1 MNKQHVVAVVS
12 PDDAR
17 REVLV
22 RAFAAAGFGTL
33 AAPRISELTIE
44 QARGPA
50 VLILDGFHPDR
61 LQAQTTEA
69 RRRWPVAD
77 VWAVSETAR
86 LLASRQRDRAGIQH
100 VSCEGILQRALLSLR
115 PVDTDTLALEPSVL
129 EAKQQCES
137 FFDGIP
143 DPVFIVSPALTV
155 VRANRAFF
163 DKVGRP
169 PGDVIG
175 RHCVEIL
182 HGILEPWSEYLLA
195 KVLERPEPVRWQLP
209 EIALGQTYHCTTFRV
224 TIGAGQIG
232 VAHHLRELPEPPAP
246 GTGRPDTRRRAG
258 LGPVALGMIHEL
270 NNPLAAVIGFADALE
285 QTAELPAELA
295 ADLANIKHQAGRC
308 RRIVQNLLQF
318 SGPERPNRRPTDVND
333 LVRRAVSAHAYHPE
347 FQDVQVT
354 TRLDE
359 TVPAVLVDPDQIE
372 QVVLNL
378 LVNAQEAAGKGARP
392 GRVEV
397 ATRTDGDHL
406 VITVSDDGP
415 GIPPADLP
423 HIFEPLFTTAGP
435 EEGTGLG
442 LSISRELVRQH
453 GGDLEAENRPE
464 GGARLAVRLPL
475 LRADTAPRPRDVT
488 EARVLVI
495 DDEALIRRLVDKML
509 GAKGD
514 RVIGCATIDDALRAL
529 RERSF
534 DIVLAD
540 FSQLEQ
546 AADQVTPLL
555 DQQPEL
561 RDRIILTTGR
571 FAPEEDRPERFSAN
585 PVLTKPFTAT
595 QLRRRIHDALG
606 P

>member
-1 MNKQHVVAVVS
+1 MNEQHVVAVVS
-12 PDDAR
+12 PDDVR
-17 REVLV
+17 RETLV
-22 RAFAAAGFGTL
+22 RAFAAAGFGTA
-33 AAPRISELTIE
+33 AAPQISELTVE
-44 QARGPA
+44 PPREPA
-50 VLILDGFHPDR
+50 VLILDGFHPER
-61 LQAQTTEA
+61 LQAETAEA

-86 LLASRQRDRAGIQH
+86 LLASRERDRTGIQH
-100 VSCEGILQRALLSLR
+100 VSCEGILQQTLLSLR

-143 DPVFIVSPALTV
+143 DPVFIVSPALTI

-163 DKVGRP
+163 NKVGRP
-169 PGDVIG
+169 PAEVIG

-182 HGILEPWSEYLLA
+182 HGILEPWSEFLLA

-224 TIGAGQIG
+224 SIGGGQVG
-232 VAHHLRELPEPPAP
+232 VAHHLRELPKTAAP
-246 GTGRPDTRRRAG
+246 GPGRPDTGRRAD

-285 QTAELPAELA
+285 ETGELPAQLA
-295 ADLANIKHQAGRC
+295 DDLANIKHQAGRC

-318 SGPERPNRRPTDVND
+318 SGPEQPNRRPTDVNE

-347 FQDVQVT
+347 FQNVQVT

-359 TVPAVLVDPDQIE
+359 ALPSVLVDPDQVE

-378 LVNAQEAAGKGARP
+378 LVNAQRAAGEGGRP

-397 ATRTDGDHL
+397 ATRTAGDHL
-406 VITVSDDGP
+406 VITVSDNGP
-415 GIPPADLP
+415 GVPADDLP
-423 HIFEPLFTTAGP
+423 HIFEPLFSTAGP

-453 GGDLEAENRPE
+453 GGDLEAENLPE
-464 GGARLAVRLPL
+464 GGACLSVRLPL
-475 LRADTAPRPRDVT
+475 LRADTAPQPAGVA

-509 GAKGD
+509 AARGD
-514 RVIGCATIDDALRAL
+514 RVTGCATVEDALRTL
-529 RERSF
+529 RQRSF
-534 DIVLAD
+534 DVVLAD
-540 FSQLEQ
+540 FSQLER
-546 AADQVTPLL
+546 AADRVTPVLEEH
-555 DQQPEL
+555 PEL
-561 RDRIILTTGR
+561 RRRIVLTTGR
-571 FAPEEDRPERFSAN
+571 FAPEEDRPERFSTH

-595 QLRRRIHDALG
+595 QLRRRIQDALG
-606 P
+606 R